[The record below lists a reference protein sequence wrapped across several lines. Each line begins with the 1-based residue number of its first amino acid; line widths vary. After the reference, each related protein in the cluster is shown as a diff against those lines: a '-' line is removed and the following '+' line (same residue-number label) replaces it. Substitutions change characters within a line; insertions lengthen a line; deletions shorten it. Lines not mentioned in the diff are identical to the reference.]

1 MNRLSRP
8 VLALRPVVGQSARN
22 SYFKFVTNGKIR
34 STKELFFETASHG
47 NEVLVLAMYG
57 ALTLGILFYQGVYNC
72 LLKKTEM
79 KLYPDRRSLFEQYME
94 PLGLD
99 DPQALRIWQPPH
111 SIEYRFFCNKF
122 GWKDDLKEL
131 LREIYSF
138 DKPGAVMPDTIAVP
152 AVLDE
157 STKAMILGK
166 DSQPLTASMKD
177 ALRAALHE

>member
-1 MNRLSRP
+1 M
-8 VLALRPVVGQSARN
+8 
-22 SYFKFVTNGKIR
+22 

-47 NEVLVLAMYG
+47 SEVLVLAMYG
-57 ALTLGILFYQGVYNC
+57 FLTLGILFYQGVYNC

-79 KLYPDRRSLFEQYME
+79 KLYPDRRSIFEQYME
-94 PLGLD
+94 PLDLNNA
-99 DPQALRIWQPPH
+99 QALRIWQPPH
-111 SIEYRFFCNKF
+111 SIEYRFFQNKF

-138 DKPGAVMPDTIAVP
+138 DKPGAIMPETIAVP

-157 STKAMILGK
+157 STKAMILGN